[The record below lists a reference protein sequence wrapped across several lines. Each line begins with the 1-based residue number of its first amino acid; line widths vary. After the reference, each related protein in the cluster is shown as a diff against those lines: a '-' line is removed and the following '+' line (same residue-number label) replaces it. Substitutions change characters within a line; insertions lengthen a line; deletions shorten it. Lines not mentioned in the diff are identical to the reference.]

1 MNKKL
6 LALTLV
12 LALVF
17 SLLLVSCASEKE
29 KELTELAN
37 TDRFE
42 YAKSVTRYASDAAAD
57 SLNATR
63 VLNEILP
70 NSKITVETGTLL
82 GEQIKSVTAYI
93 SDKKAF
99 VTIAAPDKYEGQQF
113 DVFAT
118 DEYLVLDL
126 TKVEGLDNG
135 VYKIPASELF
145 KGLSEYIGSYADY
158 ESAQPIE
165 VDVKDESEALEFIDK
180 FTSAIEDTLN
190 SDVATEKIDAYG
202 KSVKCIHTTETLNNA
217 GVEKLINS
225 MFDLFKDYVKGDTLP
240 EEVKNY
246 NAQDLI
252 DLFNQLGVVFTAKTD
267 DYVDAETGLPVRS
280 IFTLDFAASP
290 ESTGTSDIQNG
301 KVAVTLNYPEDC
313 KLTNNA
319 DMTIQLETGNTK
331 MNASVKWIVDKTD
344 DEFHGKL
351 VLSLPAVITGSSD
364 DITALKV
371 DYVKNTK
378 ALTVKVIDQ
387 YTLNALLDYND
398 VSVALTL
405 VSFEDMEY
413 DYDHYNPETY
423 SYDKILV
430 THDLGN
436 IKITVEKC
444 ADFPKEPENAQS
456 VTFEELKNLFK

>member
-93 SDKKAF
+93 SDKKAYLSI
-99 VTIAAPDKYEGQQF
+99 VAPDKYEGQQF
-113 DVFAT
+113 DVFAA

-135 VYKIPASELF
+135 VYKVSAAELI
-145 KGLSEYIGSYADY
+145 KGLREYFRSYAG
-158 ESAQPIE
+158 IE
-165 VDVKDESEALEFIDK
+165 PAEPVELDLKDESAANEFIER

-246 NAQDLI
+246 NEQDLI
-252 DLFNQLGVVFTAKTD
+252 DLFNQLDVVFTAKTA
-267 DYVDAETGLPVRS
+267 DYVDAETGRPVRR
-280 IFTLDFAASP
+280 IFTLDFAATP
-290 ESTGTSDIQNG
+290 ESSLDLDIQNA
-301 KVAVTLNYPEDC
+301 KILMTLNYPEDC
-313 KLTNNA
+313 KLTNSA
-319 DMTIQLETGNTK
+319 EMTIQLETGNTK

-351 VLSLPAVITGSSD
+351 VLSLPAVITGSQD
-364 DITALKV
+364 DITAFKV
-371 DYVKNTK
+371 DYIKSTK

-405 VSFEDMEY
+405 VSFEGLES

>member
-93 SDKKAF
+93 SDKKAYLSI
-99 VTIAAPDKYEGQQF
+99 VAPDKYEGQQF
-113 DVFAT
+113 DVFAA

-135 VYKIPASELF
+135 VYKVSVAELF

-165 VDVKDESEALEFIDK
+165 VDVKDESEALEFVEK

-246 NAQDLI
+246 TAQDLI
-252 DLFNQLGVVFTAKTD
+252 DMFNQLGVVFTAKTD

-280 IFTLDFAASP
+280 IFTLDFAATP
-290 ESTGTSDIQNG
+290 ESSLDLDIQNA
-301 KVAVTLNYPEDC
+301 KILMTLNYPEDC

-331 MNASVKWIVDKTD
+331 MNAAVKWIVDKTD

-351 VLSLPAVITGSSD
+351 VLSLPAVITGSQD
-364 DITALKV
+364 DITAFKV
-371 DYVKNTK
+371 DYIKSTK

>member
-93 SDKKAF
+93 SDKKAYLSI
-99 VTIAAPDKYEGQQF
+99 VAPDKYEGQQF
-113 DVFAT
+113 DVFAA

-135 VYKIPASELF
+135 VYKVSAAELI
-145 KGLSEYIGSYADY
+145 KGLREYFRSYTGR
-158 ESAQPIE
+158 EPTEPIE
-165 VDVKDESEALEFIDK
+165 LDLKDESAANEFIER

-280 IFTLDFAASP
+280 IFTLDFAATP
-290 ESTGTSDIQNG
+290 ESSLDLDIQNA
-301 KVAVTLNYPEDC
+301 KILMTLNYPEDC

-331 MNASVKWIVDKTD
+331 MNAAVKWIVDKTD

-351 VLSLPAVITGSSD
+351 VLSLPAVITGSQD
-364 DITALKV
+364 DITAFKV
-371 DYVKNTK
+371 DYIKSTK

>member
-12 LALVF
+12 LALLL
-17 SLLLVSCASEKE
+17 SLLMVSCAGKKE

-70 NSKITVETGTLL
+70 NSKITVDMGTLL
-82 GEQIKSVTAYI
+82 GEEIKSVTAYI
-93 SDKKAF
+93 SDKKAYLSI
-99 VTIAAPDKYEGQQF
+99 VAPDKYEGQQF
-113 DVFAT
+113 DVFAA

-135 VYKIPASELF
+135 VYKVSAAELI
-145 KGLSEYIGSYADY
+145 KGLSEYIRSYAHI
-158 ESAQPIE
+158 ESTDTIE
-165 VDVKDESEALEFIDK
+165 VDLKDESAANEFIEK

-246 NAQDLI
+246 TAQDLI
-252 DLFNQLGVVFTAKTD
+252 DMFNQLGVVFTAKTD

-280 IFTLDFAASP
+280 IFTLDVVATP
-290 ESTGTSDIQNG
+290 ESTMALDIQNA
-301 KVAVTLNYPEDC
+301 KILMTLNYPEDC

-319 DMTIQLETGNTK
+319 DMTVQLETGNTK

-364 DITALKV
+364 DITAMKV

-398 VSVALTL
+398 VSLELTL
-405 VSFEDMEY
+405 VSFESMEY

-423 SYDKILV
+423 SYDKVNV

-444 ADFPKEPENAQS
+444 ADFPNEPENAKS
-456 VTFEELKNLFK
+456 VTFDELKDIFS